1 MVEEKKS
8 FVIGFAVLIDSE
20 GNVYLETNPEAFSV
34 EIERPATLREVRR
47 YTSEL
52 LMDLNAQSAAEY
64 TLVKLAS
71 ANQKASEAFEKSAET
86 E

>member
-1 MVEEKKS
+1 MGV
-8 FVIGFAVLIDSE
+8 
-20 GNVYLETNPEAFSV
+20 
-34 EIERPATLREVRR
+34 ERPATLREVRR